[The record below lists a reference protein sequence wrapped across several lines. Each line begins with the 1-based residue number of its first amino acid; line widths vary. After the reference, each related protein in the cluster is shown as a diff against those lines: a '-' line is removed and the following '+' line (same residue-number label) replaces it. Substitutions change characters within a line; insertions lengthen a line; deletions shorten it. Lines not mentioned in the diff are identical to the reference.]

1 MSSNQA
7 IVDAC
12 HRAYTGFEKN
22 DSSDLVALMSPDV
35 VFHFPT
41 SLPYGGTFHGR
52 EGFVA
57 FYKDLFDH
65 YYEYF
70 DYDLH
75 TVLDAGS
82 HVVVPVRARAKAKN
96 GRTMENEHLLLF
108 AVTDGLIT
116 QARLYADTAKGR
128 DVLEGLEFFASA
140 AN

>member
-108 AVTDGLIT
+108 AVTDGRIT
-116 QARLYADTAKGR
+116 EARLYADTAKGR

>member
-35 VFHFPT
+35 VFNFPT

>member
-1 MSSNQA
+1 MSSNQT

-22 DSSDLVALMSPDV
+22 DSTDLVALMSPDV
-35 VFHFPT
+35 AFHFPT

-70 DYDLH
+70 HYDLH

-82 HVVVPVRARAKAKN
+82 HVVVPVRARARAKN

-116 QARLYADTAKGR
+116 EARLYADTAKGR

-140 AN
+140 AD